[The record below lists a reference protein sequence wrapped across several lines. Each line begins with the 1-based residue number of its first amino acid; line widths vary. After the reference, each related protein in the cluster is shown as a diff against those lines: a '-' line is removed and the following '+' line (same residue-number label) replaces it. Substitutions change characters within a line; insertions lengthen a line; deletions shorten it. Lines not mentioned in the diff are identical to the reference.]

1 MCSDTV
7 KKHAFQTEV
16 KQVLD
21 IVIHS
26 LYTNREIFVRELI
39 SNATDALEKVRYE
52 QVKNENLADKDLPL
66 EIRIDLDESGNKIT
80 ITDTGIGMTEAELIE
95 NLGTIAH
102 SGTKEFI
109 QKLQDSAGNDVNLI
123 GQFGVG
129 FYSSFMV
136 ANTVH
141 VETRSANAEEQGYVW
156 ESDGVSDYSIEPK
169 EGLERGTKIVLH
181 LREDAKEYV
190 KPDTMKRIVRE
201 YSNFVPF
208 PILINN
214 ETANTVQAIW
224 ARSASEIKDEEYTE
238 FYKFIAN
245 AFDEPLF
252 HMHFSADAPLL
263 IRSLLFVPSTNYEQ
277 MGFGKMDPGVNLYC
291 KRILIQSNSENVLPD
306 WLRFVK
312 GVVDSEDLPLNISRE
327 TMQDNALVRKLKKV
341 VTSRFLKFLKEQA
354 EKEPE
359 TYTKFWEQFGIFL
372 KEGAHS
378 DFDYRDDIT
387 PLLRFESSKEPGAYL
402 SLHDYVARMK
412 AGQEAIY
419 YLNAPSREVIESGP
433 YMEAFRKQEMEVIFV
448 YEPVD
453 DFVLS
458 SIREFEGKK
467 IVSADQA
474 DLNLP
479 ETKDA
484 SDDDN
489 PKEKLN
495 KEQVD
500 TLSGWIKKILGD
512 KVDAVRES
520 KRLVDS
526 PAIIVNTDQGMTTSM
541 QKVMQAIN
549 KDFGNIGKKSL
560 EINPTHPIITQLNQL
575 RSQNENDAFL
585 KTAVEQ
591 LFENALIAAGLLP
604 DPRTMVEKNY
614 AVLEKALKNS

>member
-136 ANTVH
+136 ADTVH

-433 YMEAFRKQEMEVIFV
+433 YMGAFRKQEMEVIFV

>member
-136 ANTVH
+136 ADTVH